1 MFQSISI
8 LFISRKYFY
17 NKCNVNENLKD
28 LKLKRKEKNRKIDI
42 QDIIRNICNRSPSRY
57 SIFLQSTMNE
67 RDVKYVQTDWNG
79 RLIDQW
85 EQAIVNQQ

>member
-1 MFQSISI
+1 MDKKIEVIRMFQSISI

-42 QDIIRNICNRSPSRY
+42 
-57 SIFLQSTMNE
+57 
-67 RDVKYVQTDWNG
+67 
-79 RLIDQW
+79 
-85 EQAIVNQQ
+85 